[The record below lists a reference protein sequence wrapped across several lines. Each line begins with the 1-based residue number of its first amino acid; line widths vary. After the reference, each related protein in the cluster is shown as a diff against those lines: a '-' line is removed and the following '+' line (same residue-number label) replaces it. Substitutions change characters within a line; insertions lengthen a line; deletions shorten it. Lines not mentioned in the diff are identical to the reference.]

1 MMQIHFQVEGDP
13 KGKGRP
19 RFSRVGSFTKVY
31 TDKQTLGYEA
41 KIAHFAKQAM
51 GTSEPLKTPV
61 SVFLYVRLP
70 IPQSYP
76 KKRREAC
83 LNGSELP
90 CKKPDIDNIAKTYL
104 DAMNGVIFVDDTQ
117 VIDLHV
123 KKLYSAVAG
132 VDVMVMQTGA
142 AND

>member
-19 RFSRVGSFTKVY
+19 RFSRVGSFTKIY
-31 TDKQTLGYEA
+31 TDKQTLTYEA
-41 KIAHFAKQAM
+41 MIATFAKQAM

-70 IPQSYP
+70 IPQSYS

-83 LNGSELP
+83 LNGSEKP

-123 KKLYSAVAG
+123 KKVYAEKAG
-132 VDVMVMQTGA
+132 VNVMVMEAQ
-142 AND
+142 

>member
-19 RFSRVGSFTKVY
+19 RFSRVGNFTKVY
-31 TDKQTLGYEA
+31 TDKQTLTYEA
-41 KIAHFAKQAM
+41 MIATFAKQAM
-51 GTSEPLKTPV
+51 GGTELLKTPV

-70 IPQSYP
+70 VPQSYP

-83 LNGSELP
+83 LSGLEKP

-104 DAMNGVIFVDDTQ
+104 DAMNGIIFVDDTQ

-123 KKLYSAVAG
+123 KKLYSVVAG
-132 VDVMVMQTGA
+132 VDVMVMEA
-142 AND
+142 A

>member
-1 MMQIHFQVEGDP
+1 
-13 KGKGRP
+13 
-19 RFSRVGSFTKVY
+19 
-31 TDKQTLGYEA
+31 
-41 KIAHFAKQAM
+41 
-51 GTSEPLKTPV
+51 
-61 SVFLYVRLP
+61 VFLYVRLS

-83 LNGSELP
+83 LSGAEKP

-123 KKLYSAVAG
+123 KKLYSEKSG
-132 VDVMVMQTGA
+132 VDVMVMEAQ
-142 AND
+142 

>member
-1 MMQIHFQVEGDP
+1 MMQIHFQVEGSP

-19 RFSRVGSFTKVY
+19 RFSRVGNFTKVY
-31 TDKQTLGYEA
+31 TDKQTLSYETM
-41 KIAHFAKQAM
+41 IAAFAKQAI
-51 GTSEPLKTPV
+51 GATEPLKTPV

-83 LNGSELP
+83 LSGAEKP

-104 DAMNGVIFVDDTQ
+104 DAMNGVIFKDDTQ

-123 KKLYSAVAG
+123 KKLYSAFAG
-132 VDVMVMQTGA
+132 VNVMVMEVK
-142 AND
+142 

>member
-1 MMQIHFQVEGDP
+1 MQIHFQVEGDP

-19 RFSRVGSFTKVY
+19 RFSRVGNFTKVY
-31 TDKQTLGYEA
+31 TDKQTLSYEA
-41 KIAHFAKQAM
+41 MIATFAKQAM
-51 GTSEPLKTPV
+51 GGTEPLKTPV

-76 KKRREAC
+76 KKRKEAC
-83 LNGSELP
+83 LNGSEMP

-117 VIDLHV
+117 VVDLHV
-123 KKLYSAVAG
+123 KKLYAAEAG
-132 VDVMVMQTGA
+132 VDVMVMEA
-142 AND
+142 A

>member
-1 MMQIHFQVEGDP
+1 MQIHFQVEGDP

-31 TDKQTLGYEA
+31 TDKQTLSYEA
-41 KIAHFAKQAM
+41 MIATFAKQAM
-51 GTSEPLKTPV
+51 GGTEPLKTPV

-76 KKRREAC
+76 KKRKEAC
-83 LNGSELP
+83 LNGSEMP

-104 DAMNGVIFVDDTQ
+104 DAMNGVIFVDDIQ

-123 KKLYSAVAG
+123 KKVYAEKAG
-132 VDVMVMQTGA
+132 VDVMVMELQ
-142 AND
+142 

>member
-31 TDKQTLGYEA
+31 TDKQTLTYEA
-41 KIAHFAKQAM
+41 MIATFAKQAI
-51 GTSEPLKTPV
+51 GATEPLKTPV

-76 KKRREAC
+76 KKRKEAC
-83 LNGSELP
+83 LNGSEMP

-123 KKLYSAVAG
+123 KKVYAEKAG
-132 VDVMVMQTGA
+132 VDVMVMESA
-142 AND
+142 

>member
-19 RFSRVGSFTKVY
+19 RFSRVGNFTKVY
-31 TDKQTLGYEA
+31 TDKQTLTYEA
-41 KIAHFAKQAM
+41 MIATFAKQAM
-51 GTSEPLKTPV
+51 GGTEPLKTPV

-76 KKRREAC
+76 KKRKEAC

-123 KKLYSAVAG
+123 KKVYAAEAG
-132 VDVMVMQTGA
+132 VDVMVMERA
-142 AND
+142 END

>member
-19 RFSRVGSFTKVY
+19 RFSRVGNFTKVY
-31 TDKQTLGYEA
+31 TDKQTLTYEA
-41 KIAHFAKQAM
+41 MIATFAKQAM
-51 GTSEPLKTPV
+51 GGTELIKTPV

-70 IPQSYP
+70 VPQSYS
-76 KKRREAC
+76 KKRRDAC
-83 LNGSELP
+83 LSGLEKP

-123 KKLYSAVAG
+123 KKLYSVVAG
-132 VDVMVMQTGA
+132 VDVMVMETQ
-142 AND
+142 

>member
-19 RFSRVGSFTKVY
+19 RFSRVGNFTKVY
-31 TDKQTLGYEA
+31 TDKQTLSYEA
-41 KIAHFAKQAM
+41 MIATFAKQAM
-51 GTSEPLKTPV
+51 GGSEPIKTPV
-61 SVFLYVRLP
+61 AVFLYVRLP

-76 KKRREAC
+76 KKRKEAC
-83 LNGSELP
+83 LNGSEKP

-117 VIDLHV
+117 VIHLHV
-123 KKLYSAVAG
+123 KKVYAEKAG
-132 VDVMVMQTGA
+132 VDVMVMELQ
-142 AND
+142 

>member
-1 MMQIHFQVEGDP
+1 MQIHFQVEGDP

-19 RFSRVGSFTKVY
+19 RFSRVGNFTKVY
-31 TDKQTLGYEA
+31 TDKQTLTYEA
-41 KIAHFAKQAM
+41 MIATFAKQAM
-51 GTSEPLKTPV
+51 GGTELLKTPV

-70 IPQSYP
+70 VPQSYS
-76 KKRREAC
+76 KKRRDAC
-83 LNGSELP
+83 LSGLEKP

-123 KKLYSAVAG
+123 KKLYSVVAG
-132 VDVMVMQTGA
+132 VDVMVMEA
-142 AND
+142 A

>member
-1 MMQIHFQVEGDP
+1 MQIHFQVEGDP

-41 KIAHFAKQAM
+41 KIAYFAKQAI
-51 GTSEPLKTPV
+51 GSTEPLKTPV
-61 SVFLYVRLP
+61 SVYLYVRLS

-83 LNGSELP
+83 LNGFELP

-123 KKLYSAVAG
+123 KKVYAEKAG
-132 VDVMVMQTGA
+132 VDVMVTEA
-142 AND
+142 E

>member
-31 TDKQTLGYEA
+31 TDKQTLTYEA
-41 KIAHFAKQAM
+41 MIATFAKQAM
-51 GTSEPLKTPV
+51 GGTEPLKTPV

-70 IPQSYP
+70 VPQSYP

-123 KKLYSAVAG
+123 KKVYAEKAG
-132 VDVMVMQTGA
+132 VDVMVMEAQ
-142 AND
+142 

>member
-31 TDKQTLGYEA
+31 TDKQTLSYEA
-41 KIAHFAKQAM
+41 MIAFFAKQAM
-51 GTSEPLKTPV
+51 GVTDLLETPV

-70 IPQSYP
+70 VPQSYS

-83 LNGSELP
+83 LGGTEKP

-117 VIDLHV
+117 VVDLHV
-123 KKLYSAVAG
+123 KKLYSDKAG
-132 VDVMVMQTGA
+132 VDVMVMEA
-142 AND
+142 E

>member
-19 RFSRVGSFTKVY
+19 RFSRVGNFTKVY
-31 TDKQTLGYEA
+31 TDKQTLTYEA
-41 KIAHFAKQAM
+41 MIATFAKQAM
-51 GTSEPLKTPV
+51 GGTELLKTPV

-70 IPQSYP
+70 VPQSYS
-76 KKRREAC
+76 KKRRDAC
-83 LNGSELP
+83 LNGLEKP

-104 DAMNGVIFVDDTQ
+104 DAMNGIIFVDDTQ

-123 KKLYSAVAG
+123 KKLYSVVAG
-132 VDVMVMQTGA
+132 VDVMVMEAQ
-142 AND
+142 

>member
-1 MMQIHFQVEGDP
+1 VCSSD
-13 KGKGRP
+13 
-19 RFSRVGSFTKVY
+19 
-31 TDKQTLGYEA
+31 
-41 KIAHFAKQAM
+41 
-51 GTSEPLKTPV
+51 
-61 SVFLYVRLP
+61 LP

-83 LNGSELP
+83 LRGAEKP

-132 VDVMVMQTGA
+132 VDVMVMEVK
-142 AND
+142 

>member
-1 MMQIHFQVEGDP
+1 MMQIHFQVEGNP

-31 TDKQTLGYEA
+31 TDKQTLTYEA
-41 KIAHFAKQAM
+41 LIATFAKQAM
-51 GTSEPLKTPV
+51 GGTEPLKTPV
-61 SVFLYVRLP
+61 SVYLYVRLP

-76 KKRREAC
+76 KKRRDAC

-104 DAMNGVIFVDDTQ
+104 DAMNGVIFMDDTQ

-123 KKLYSAVAG
+123 KKVYAEKAG
-132 VDVMVMQTGA
+132 VDVMVTEA
-142 AND
+142 E

>member
-19 RFSRVGSFTKVY
+19 RFSRVGNFTKVY
-31 TDKQTLGYEA
+31 TDKQTLTYEA
-41 KIAHFAKQAM
+41 MIATFAKQAM
-51 GTSEPLKTPV
+51 GGTEPLKTPV

-70 IPQSYP
+70 VPQSYP
-76 KKRREAC
+76 KKRREGC
-83 LNGSELP
+83 LSGLEKP

-123 KKLYSAVAG
+123 KKLYSVVAG
-132 VDVMVMQTGA
+132 VDVMVMEAQ
-142 AND
+142 

>member
-19 RFSRVGSFTKVY
+19 RFSRVGNFTKVY
-31 TDKQTLGYEA
+31 TDKQTLSYEA
-41 KIAHFAKQAM
+41 MIATFAKQAM
-51 GTSEPLKTPV
+51 GGTEPLKTPV

-76 KKRREAC
+76 KKRKEAC
-83 LNGSELP
+83 LNGSEMP

-123 KKLYSAVAG
+123 KKLYAAEAG
-132 VDVMVMQTGA
+132 VDVMVMEAQ
-142 AND
+142 

>member
-1 MMQIHFQVEGDP
+1 MQIHFQVEGDP

-31 TDKQTLGYEA
+31 TDKQTLSYEA
-41 KIAHFAKQAM
+41 MIAFFAKQAM
-51 GTSEPLKTPV
+51 GVTDLLETPV

-70 IPQSYP
+70 VPQSYS
-76 KKRREAC
+76 KKRREVC
-83 LNGSELP
+83 LGGTEKP

-117 VIDLHV
+117 VVDLHV
-123 KKLYSAVAG
+123 KKLYSDKAG
-132 VDVMVMQTGA
+132 VDVMVMEA
-142 AND
+142 E

>member
-19 RFSRVGSFTKVY
+19 RFSRVGNFTKVY
-31 TDKQTLGYEA
+31 TDKKTLTYEA
-41 KIAHFAKQAM
+41 MIATFAKQAI
-51 GTSEPLKTPV
+51 GATEPLKTPV
-61 SVFLYVRLP
+61 TVFLYVRLP

-83 LNGSELP
+83 LSGVEKP

-123 KKLYSAVAG
+123 KKLYSEKAG
-132 VDVMVMQTGA
+132 VDVMVMEAQ
-142 AND
+142 